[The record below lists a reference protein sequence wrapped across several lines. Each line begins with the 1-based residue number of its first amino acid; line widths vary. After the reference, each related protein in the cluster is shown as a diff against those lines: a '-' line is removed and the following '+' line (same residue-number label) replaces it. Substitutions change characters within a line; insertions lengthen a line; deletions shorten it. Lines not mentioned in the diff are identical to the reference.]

1 MSEYSYQNE
10 YQFEIEPGQSGA
22 GEIVSVDFETMMNAK
37 DGFLVLSDGRSAK
50 RVNRPSSRQRTT
62 KENSQEVSSSG
73 PKIVSDAMGFTDNQL
88 SEMENDRVSHGF
100 NGIEFRQDPNEPRFY
115 QVHCS
120 SERAKSEYMKH
131 RGFTDQNSK
140 NGSGV
145 MLDAEQLD
153 AAKKMVQ
160 ERFGT
165 YFPIPERA
173 EGLCT

>member
-88 SEMENDRVSHGF
+88 SEMENDRIQTSQGSIRCIV
-100 NGIEFRQDPNEPRFY
+100 R
-115 QVHCS
+115 V
-120 SERAKSEYMKH
+120 SERNLS
-131 RGFTDQNSK
+131 T
-140 NGSGV
+140 
-145 MLDAEQLD
+145 
-153 AAKKMVQ
+153 
-160 ERFGT
+160 
-165 YFPIPERA
+165 
-173 EGLCT
+173 